1 MFVQNLGAQSRPR
14 WDMSAM
20 SEESDTPER
29 LRILGGHT
37 GTVTA
42 LHAEWSENM
51 VLSASLADALL
62 APFVGFT
69 FNLWQRHCAQT
80 ATSKAECVCV
90 RLPILPA
97 SGSYTT
103 ALGF

>member
-1 MFVQNLGAQSRPR
+1 MFFQNLARAQLNLSRPR

-62 APFVGFT
+62 APFVDFT
-69 FNLWQRHCAQT
+69 FWQVAN
-80 ATSKAECVCV
+80 
-90 RLPILPA
+90 P
-97 SGSYTT
+97 
-103 ALGF
+103 